1 MQRGDVYLVQF
12 PPGNGREQAGTRPA
26 IVVQDPV
33 VGGALPTIL
42 VIPLTSQLAA
52 TRFPATLVIEP
63 DPRNGLTTTSVALV
77 FQTRAID
84 RRRLGPRLGAVKT
97 EQLETLLDLLAQLVG
112 RR

>member
-12 PPGNGREQAGTRPA
+12 PAGNGREQAGTRPA

-42 VIPLTSQLAA
+42 VVPLTSQLAA
-52 TRFPATLVIEP
+52 TQFPGTLVIEP
-63 DPRNGLTTTSVALV
+63 NPRNSLTTTSVALV

-84 RRRLGPRLGAVKT
+84 RKRPGPRLGSV
-97 EQLETLLDLLAQLVG
+97 EPRQLNELLDPLNRLVSRG
-112 RR
+112 